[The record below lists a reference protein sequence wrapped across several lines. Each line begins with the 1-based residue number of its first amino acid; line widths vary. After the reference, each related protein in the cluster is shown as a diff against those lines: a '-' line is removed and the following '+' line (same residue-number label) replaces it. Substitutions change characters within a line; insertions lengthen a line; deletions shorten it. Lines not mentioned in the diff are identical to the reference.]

1 MSEKNN
7 ERLLAWGIALAI
19 MGINTAAVLKLLIGS
34 STNILSIM
42 VMLLALLLL
51 INYGRGMRFYGINA
65 EAGVIFAYS
74 VFTIILSVVAKYKGT
89 ELPGQ
94 FEPVYQV
101 FYLLEILALWN
112 NNERLNSKRVLKT
125 LYYLSVVIS
134 VAFLILILLNM
145 VKTGNVLFNTLG
157 TDSEGKG
164 VVTRASTAQAAFIT
178 FAATITYREYIKN
191 RLEKIAN
198 VGALAVSTIL
208 LIISTRRSVY
218 IMFIA
223 MLIMLM
229 WDKGLLKKYVDLRK
243 FKLIVYS
250 VVAVVAVVALAA
262 IASPKVY
269 NVLENVFNFFING
282 IKTYLG
288 ASEKEDMAASI
299 RMGSLDEVKE
309 NYFHN
314 SSISE
319 ILFGR
324 GYMTK
329 WVDIPIAQ
337 AIYDLGAIGGL
348 FYIIAGVIVPIKYVL
363 KKQTEPILIFAQC
376 LVLQIIFNNVSSGC
390 PYGVFLPIIF
400 MVLLAKREKEKINED
415 ITD

>member
-1 MSEKNN
+1 MSEKTN
-7 ERLLAWGIALAI
+7 ERLLAWGIALEI

-42 VMLLALLLL
+42 VMLLALLLM

-65 EAGVIFAYS
+65 AAGVIFAYS

-125 LYYLSVVIS
+125 LYYLSVVLS
-134 VAFLILILLNM
+134 VAYLILILLYM
-145 VKTGNVLFNTLG
+145 VKTGNVFFNTLG

-164 VVTRASTAQAAFIT
+164 VVTRASPAKVAFIT

-198 VGALAVSTIL
+198 DGALAVSTIL

-250 VVAVVAVVALAA
+250 VVAVVAVAALAA

-288 ASEKEDMAASI
+288 TSKKEDMAASI

-390 PYGVFLPIIF
+390 PYGVFLPTIF

>member
-1 MSEKNN
+1 MSEKTN

-65 EAGVIFAYS
+65 EAGVMFAYS

-178 FAATITYREYIKN
+178 FAATITCREYIKN

-198 VGALAVSTIL
+198 VGALAVSAIL

-288 ASEKEDMAASI
+288 TSKKEDMAASI

>member
-1 MSEKNN
+1 MSEKTN
-7 ERLLAWGIALAI
+7 ERLLAWGIALAL

-65 EAGVIFAYS
+65 EAGVMFAYS

-288 ASEKEDMAASI
+288 TTEKEDMAASI

>member
-1 MSEKNN
+1 MSEKTN

-65 EAGVIFAYS
+65 EAGVMFAYS

-229 WDKGLLKKYVDLRK
+229 WDKGLLKKYVNLRK

-269 NVLENVFNFFING
+269 NVVENVFNFFING

-288 ASEKEDMAASI
+288 TSEKEDMAASI

-390 PYGVFLPIIF
+390 PYGVFLPTIF

>member
-1 MSEKNN
+1 MSEKTN

-42 VMLLALLLL
+42 VMLLALLLM
-51 INYGRGMRFYGINA
+51 INYGRGIRFYGINA
-65 EAGVIFAYS
+65 AAGVIFAYS

-94 FEPVYQV
+94 FETVYQV

-112 NNERLNSKRVLKT
+112 NNERLNSKRVLKI

-134 VAFLILILLNM
+134 VVFLILILLNM
-145 VKTGNVLFNTLG
+145 VKTGNVRFNELG
-157 TDSEGKG
+157 RDSEGKG
-164 VVTRASTAQAAFIT
+164 VVTRASTAQVSFIT

-269 NVLENVFNFFING
+269 NVLETVFNFFING

-288 ASEKEDMAASI
+288 TSKKEDMAASI
-299 RMGSLDEVKE
+299 RMGALDEVKE

-390 PYGVFLPIIF
+390 PYGVFLPTIF

>member
-1 MSEKNN
+1 MSEKTN
-7 ERLLAWGIALAI
+7 ERLLAWGIALEI

-42 VMLLALLLL
+42 VMLLALLLM

-65 EAGVIFAYS
+65 AAGVIFAYS

-125 LYYLSVVIS
+125 LYYLSVVLS
-134 VAFLILILLNM
+134 VAYLILILLNM

-164 VVTRASTAQAAFIT
+164 VVTRASSAKVAFIT

-198 VGALAVSTIL
+198 VGALAVGTIL

-288 ASEKEDMAASI
+288 TSKKEDMAASI

-390 PYGVFLPIIF
+390 PYGVFLPTIF

>member
-1 MSEKNN
+1 MSEKTN

-42 VMLLALLLL
+42 VMLLALLLM

-65 EAGVIFAYS
+65 EAGVMFAYS

-145 VKTGNVLFNTLG
+145 VKTGNVLFNVLG

-178 FAATITYREYIKN
+178 FAATITYREYMKN

-250 VVAVVAVVALAA
+250 VVAVVAAVALAA

-288 ASEKEDMAASI
+288 TSNKEDMAASI
-299 RMGSLDEVKE
+299 RMGALDEVKE

-348 FYIIAGVIVPIKYVL
+348 FYIIAGVIVPIQYVL

-390 PYGVFLPIIF
+390 PYGVFLPTIF

>member
-1 MSEKNN
+1 MSEKTN
-7 ERLLAWGIALAI
+7 ERLLAWGIAFAI

-65 EAGVIFAYS
+65 EAGVMFAYS

-198 VGALAVSTIL
+198 DGALAVSTIL

-288 ASEKEDMAASI
+288 TSKKEDMAASI

>member
-1 MSEKNN
+1 
-7 ERLLAWGIALAI
+7 
-19 MGINTAAVLKLLIGS
+19 
-34 STNILSIM
+34 
-42 VMLLALLLL
+42 
-51 INYGRGMRFYGINA
+51 MRFYGINA
-65 EAGVIFAYS
+65 AAGVIFAYS

-125 LYYLSVVIS
+125 LYYLSVVLS
-134 VAFLILILLNM
+134 VAYLILILLNM

-164 VVTRASTAQAAFIT
+164 VVTRASSAKVAFIT

-288 ASEKEDMAASI
+288 TSKKEDMAASI